1 MATKTTIQNLIDTNL
16 ASGSNITATE
26 HRAVLNTILN
36 ELFPTSD
43 TYIVATGDVQYNLTF
58 TKVGNKCTL
67 SGSIANSANSIIGGV
82 KLFDIPNSIYF
93 PKKLVFLFGQTQFT
107 SQNTSLVISDG
118 SFIFPNSFYLDG
130 ALPAFSILEI
140 NITYIVND

>member
-1 MATKTTIQNLIDTNL
+1 MSTKANLITAIN
-16 ASGSNITATE
+16 AQITALITQAK
-26 HRAVLNTILN
+26 HRLSMLEIVNT
-36 ELFPTSD
+36 LFPTSD
-43 TYIVATGDVQYNLTF
+43 TYIVTTGGVQYNLTF

-93 PKKLVFLFGQTQFT
+93 PKKSVFLFGQTQFT
-107 SQNTSLVISDG
+107 SQNISLVISDG

-130 ALPAFSILEI
+130 ALPVFGILAI

>member
-1 MATKTTIQNLIDTNL
+1 MSTTKANLITLIN
-16 ASGSNITATE
+16 AQITAVITQAK
-26 HRAVLNTILN
+26 HRLSMLEIVNT
-36 ELFPTSD
+36 LFPTSD
-43 TYIVATGDVQYNLTF
+43 TYIVTTGGVQYNLTF

-93 PKKLVFLFGQTQFT
+93 PKKSVFLFGQTQFT
-107 SQNTSLVISDG
+107 SQNISLVISDG

-130 ALPAFSILEI
+130 ALPVFGILAI